1 MTVYRQK
8 FRSNSSEI
16 RLECG
21 ALCRCIGRY
30 PTVRVHKYA
39 PCCGAQISLISFTRF
54 RRRRRTSAAVG
65 YRRHYSSTTVGSQP
79 ASILFSTLLY
89 FIIFPSYLEPLPTSL
104 RMGGD
109 GSSAIAIRFLLRG
122 VTTLNNYGFNESIS
136 SSPST

>member
-30 PTVRVHKYA
+30 PIVRVHKYA

-54 RRRRRTSAAVG
+54 RRRRRTSATVG
-65 YRRHYSSTTVGSQP
+65 YRRLPSAT
-79 ASILFSTLLY
+79 ATLLIDDYGFATSIY
-89 FIIFPSYLEPLPTSL
+89 FILNTPLLYYLSLILRTFTKKFANRWSWLLSDSHWIFIMRRHDSQQLWLQ
-104 RMGGD
+104 
-109 GSSAIAIRFLLRG
+109 
-122 VTTLNNYGFNESIS
+122 
-136 SSPST
+136 